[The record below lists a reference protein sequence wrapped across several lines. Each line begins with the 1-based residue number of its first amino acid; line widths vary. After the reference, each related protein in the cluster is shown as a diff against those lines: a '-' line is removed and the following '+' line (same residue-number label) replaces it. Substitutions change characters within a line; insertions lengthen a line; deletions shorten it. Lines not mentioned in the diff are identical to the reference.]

1 MISVKKVP
9 CNPVSQNTAK
19 FNLSIY
25 LLIFTFFVVNQNS
38 DKPSENEKVVK
49 PTEEFALFQLHRYS
63 SFNLA
68 CPTDVL
74 LLRFSDE

>member
-1 MISVKKVP
+1 MFLVIQLVRIQLNSTQVYP
-9 CNPVSQNTAK
+9 
-19 FNLSIY
+19 
-25 LLIFTFFVVNQNS
+25 LIFPFFVENQNS
-38 DKPSENEKVVK
+38 DKPRENEKVVK